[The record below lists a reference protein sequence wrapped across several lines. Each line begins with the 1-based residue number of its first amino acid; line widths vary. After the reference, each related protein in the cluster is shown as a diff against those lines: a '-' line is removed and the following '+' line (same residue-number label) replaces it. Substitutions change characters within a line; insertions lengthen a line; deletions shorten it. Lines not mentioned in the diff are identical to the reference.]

1 MAKTTKKKNR
11 RGAKRTA
18 NNTSSFPTTK
28 FLASIV
34 GLGVLVG
41 GIYWLATLS
50 SKDQATTNEVAAPV
64 EQSKPEEQKVIP
76 KEEEEKA
83 IEFAFYDQL
92 ANDAVIVDVEPA
104 AKNSAP
110 KQYFYVLQAASFKQL
125 KDAERARAELILKGM
140 KATIKTV
147 TSDSG
152 TQRHRL
158 LVGPYQQRNAMDT
171 ARTKLINMRYNPL
184 VLKRE
189 RKTS

>member
-11 RGAKRTA
+11 RGAKRTTA
-18 NNTSSFPTTK
+18 TTSSFPTAK

-34 GLGVLVG
+34 GLSVLVG
-41 GIYWLATLS
+41 GIYWLTTLP
-50 SKDQATTNEVAAPV
+50 SKDTSIAESKPAPV
-64 EQSKPEEQKVIP
+64 EQAKPEEEKVIP

-92 ANDAVIVDVEPA
+92 ANDAVVVDVEPA

-110 KQYFYVLQAASFKQL
+110 KQYFYVLQAASFKKL
-125 KDAERARAELILKGM
+125 EDAQRARAELILKGM
-140 KATIKTV
+140 KVTIKTV

-152 TQRHRL
+152 KQRHRL

-189 RKTS
+189 RKKS